1 MYLYMIFI
9 YVYFSGTFKMKKR
22 DLQNEGFNP
31 DIMDQEVY
39 IVDNTMKTYV
49 LITQEIYNNIVNGN
63 MRF

>member
-1 MYLYMIFI
+1 
-9 YVYFSGTFKMKKR
+9 MKKR
-22 DLQNEGFNP
+22 DLQNEGYNP